1 MTSSP
6 NLVPITTDSQTSISS
21 TDLDWQTKESILT
34 RAYLIGERITIKNI
48 EIQDPLATNP
58 LILRTGSNG
67 CAVLL
72 RYGVVVI
79 FNCSESEELE
89 FLRQINPHIQ

>member
-48 EIQDPLATNP
+48 EIKDPLATNP

-89 FLRQINPHIQ
+89 FWFI